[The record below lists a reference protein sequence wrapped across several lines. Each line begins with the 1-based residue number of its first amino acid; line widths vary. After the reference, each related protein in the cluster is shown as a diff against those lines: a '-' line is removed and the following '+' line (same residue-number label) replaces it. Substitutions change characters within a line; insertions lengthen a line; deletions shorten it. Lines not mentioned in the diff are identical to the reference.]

1 MWNLKPEAWSRAGF
15 WTQPPVA
22 GWRSIGF
29 ASRIDC
35 QHPGEHSL
43 KLGTPG
49 LTALLLT
56 AIHSVNAVSFA
67 PDASFT
73 NEQKQ
78 VQADLAEC

>member
-1 MWNLKPEAWSRAGF
+1 VKEALGLL
-15 WTQPPVA
+15 PGGVA
-22 GWRSIGF
+22 RY
-29 ASRIDC
+29 
-35 QHPGEHSL
+35 PGKHSL